1 MNSLLRRSVAAQT
14 GMPRRMF
21 SSQYKAQIT
30 ELQSWMSSPRFAGI
44 FRPYDANQVFAARN
58 SPSVPPMTTSFA
70 NTQAKKLWSL
80 LSEHYKNKT
89 PCHTMGA
96 IDPIQMTQYAR
107 NLEVCYVSG
116 WAASSTLTP
125 TNDVGPD
132 LADYPYET
140 VPNCVDRITR
150 AQILHDKKT
159 WAEHCKTQGASEF
172 VDYLRPV
179 IADADTGHGG
189 LSTVMKQAKLFVEAG
204 VSGIHIEDQLHGGKK
219 CGHQGGKIIVP
230 TGEEVSRL
238 IAARLQFDLLGTE
251 TVLIARTDSESSKLI
266 SSNVDG
272 RDQEFIL
279 GVTGDNIKP
288 LAEHI
293 AEAER
298 SRSGSA
304 VIDAA
309 EASWMAEHK
318 LMTFNE
324 AVVEAMQ
331 KQLFEQKEIDD
342 YLTASAGKSN
352 FEARQIALTQYH
364 VDVNWDANV
373 ARTRE
378 GFYHFKGGIDA
389 AVKRAIEFAPYA
401 DLLWLET
408 KTPDLAYAREFAQR
422 IKAVHPDKMLVY
434 NLSPSF
440 NWSAQGFTDETL
452 QSFIWDMAKEGFVL
466 QLVSLAGLHSAG
478 LIAHQLSTAFKT
490 QGMLAYTN
498 LIQKPEKE
506 SGADMLKHQKWSG
519 AEYVDDILGLVMAG
533 SSGSKAMGGD
543 STENQFK

>member
-1 MNSLLRRSVAAQT
+1 
-14 GMPRRMF
+14 
-21 SSQYKAQIT
+21 
-30 ELQSWMSSPRFAGI
+30 MSSPRFAQI
-44 FRPYDANQVFAARN
+44 YRPYNADQVFAARN
-58 SPSVPPMTTSFA
+58 SPSVPPMTHSFA
-70 NTQAKKLWSL
+70 NTQAKKLWNL
-80 LSEHYKNKT
+80 LSEHHKNGT

-159 WAEHCKTQGASEF
+159 WAEHCKTQGQSEF

-189 LSTVMKQAKLFVEAG
+189 LSTVMKQAKLFAEAG

-219 CGHQGGKIIVP
+219 CGHQGGKIVVP
-230 TGEEVSRL
+230 TGEEISRL

-266 SSNVDG
+266 SSNIDG

-279 GVTGDNIKP
+279 GATGENIIP

-293 AEAER
+293 AAAEQTR
-298 SRSGSA
+298 TGSA

-309 EASWMAEHK
+309 EKSWLAEHK
-318 LMTFNE
+318 LVTFNG
-324 AVVEAMQ
+324 AVVEAMK
-331 KQLFEQKEIDD
+331 KQLFEQAEIDR
-342 YLTASAGKSN
+342 YLTLAAGKSN
-352 FEARQIALTQYH
+352 FEARQIARDQYH
-364 VDVNWDANV
+364 MDVQWNADV

-378 GFYHFKGGIDA
+378 GFYHFAGGIDA

-422 IKAVHPDKMLVY
+422 IKAVHPEKMLVY

-440 NWSAQGFTDETL
+440 NWSSQGFTEETL

-478 LIAHQLSTAFKT
+478 LIAHQLSSAFKT

>member
-1 MNSLLRRSVAAQT
+1 MI
-14 GMPRRMF
+14 
-21 SSQYKAQIT
+21 SSQYKDQLN
-30 ELQSWMSSPRFAGI
+30 ELESWMASPRFNSI
-44 FRPYDANQVFAARN
+44 YRPYNAEQVFAARN
-58 SPSVPPMTTSFA
+58 SPSVPSLNVSFA
-70 NTQAKKLWSL
+70 NTQAKKLYKL
-80 LSEHYKNKT
+80 LRQHQKNGT
-89 PCHTMGA
+89 PCHTLGA

-107 NLEVCYVSG
+107 HLEVCYVSG

-140 VPNCVDRITR
+140 VPNCVDRLTR
-150 AQILHDKKT
+150 AQLLHDKKS
-159 WAEHCKTQGASEF
+159 WAEHCKTGGKSEF

-219 CGHQGGKIIVP
+219 CGHQGGKIVVP
-230 TGEEVSRL
+230 TGEEVARL
-238 IAARLQFDLLGTE
+238 IAARLQFDLMGTE

-266 SSNVDG
+266 SSSVDG

-279 GVTGDNIKP
+279 GVTDTQVIP

-293 AEAER
+293 AAAER
-298 SRSGSA
+298 SRSGAA

-309 EASWMAEHK
+309 EKEWTSKNKLVTFSQAAAE
-318 LMTFNE
+318 
-324 AVVEAMQ
+324 
-331 KQLFEQKEIDD
+331 QLAADGLTQAEIDKAVKA
-342 YLTASAGKSN
+342 LSGLSN
-352 FEARQIALTQYH
+352 YEARQHIREQFGKE
-364 VDVNWDANV
+364 VSWNSDV

-378 GFYHFKGGIDA
+378 GFYNFNGGIDA

-401 DLLWLET
+401 DMLWLET

-422 IKAVHPDKMLVY
+422 IKKVQPDKMLVY

-440 NWSAQGFTDETL
+440 NWSAQGFTDEKL
-452 QSFIWDMAKEGFVL
+452 KSFIWDMAKEGFVL

-478 LIAHQLSTAFKT
+478 LIAHQLATAYKT
-490 QGMLAYTN
+490 DGMLAYTN
-498 LIQKPEKE
+498 LIQKVEKE

-519 AEYVDDILGLVMAG
+519 AELVDDLLSIVQAG
-533 SSGSKAMGGD
+533 NSGSKAMGGD
-543 STENQFK
+543 STENQFS

>member
-1 MNSLLRRSVAAQT
+1 MLST
-14 GMPRRMF
+14 
-21 SSQYKAQIT
+21 QYKSNIA
-30 ELQSWMSSPRFAGI
+30 ELDAWLSSPRFANLY
-44 FRPYDANQVFAARN
+44 RPYSAEQVFAARN
-58 SPSVPPMTTSFA
+58 SPSVPPMTHTFA
-70 NTQAKKLWSL
+70 NTQARKLWHL
-80 LSEHYKNKT
+80 LKEHQRNGT

-107 NLEVCYVSG
+107 HLEVCYVSG

-150 AQILHDKKT
+150 AQLLHDKKT
-159 WAEHCKTQGASEF
+159 WTEHVKTGGASEL

-230 TGEEVSRL
+230 TGDEVARL

-279 GVTGDNIKP
+279 GATGENIMP

-293 AEAER
+293 AAAER
-298 SRSGSA
+298 TRSGSA
-304 VIDAA
+304 AIDAA
-309 EASWMAEHK
+309 EKAWLAEHK
-318 LMTFNE
+318 LVTFNE
-324 AVVEAMQ
+324 AVVETMR
-331 KQLFEQKEIDD
+331 KHLFEQADVD
-342 YLTASAGKSN
+342 AYLAAATGRSTY
-352 FEARQIALTQYH
+352 EARQLAREQYH
-364 VDVNWDANV
+364 MEIQWDPEV

-378 GFYHFKGGIDA
+378 GFYHFGGGIDA
-389 AVKRAIEFAPYA
+389 AVKRAIAFAPYA
-401 DLLWLET
+401 DMLWLET
-408 KTPDLAYAREFAQR
+408 KTPDLAYARDFARR

-440 NWSAQGFTDETL
+440 NWSAQGFTDEAL

-478 LIAHQLSTAFKT
+478 LIAHQLASAFKT

-498 LIQKPEKE
+498 LIQGPERE

>member
-1 MNSLLRRSVAAQT
+1 M
-14 GMPRRMF
+14 
-21 SSQYKAQIT
+21 SQYA
-30 ELQSWMSSPRFAGI
+30 
-44 FRPYDANQVFAARN
+44 
-58 SPSVPPMTTSFA
+58 
-70 NTQAKKLWSL
+70 
-80 LSEHYKNKT
+80 H
-89 PCHTMGA
+89 
-96 IDPIQMTQYAR
+96 

-150 AQILHDKKT
+150 AQILHDKKS
-159 WAEHCKTQGASEF
+159 WAEHCKTDGQSKL

-230 TGEEVSRL
+230 TGEEISRL

-266 SSNVDG
+266 SSNIDG

-279 GVTGDNIKP
+279 GVTGEQVIP

-293 AEAER
+293 AAAEQ
-298 SRSGSA
+298 SRSGA
-304 VIDAA
+304 AAIDAA
-309 EASWMAEHK
+309 EKSWLAEHK
-318 LMTFNE
+318 LMTFSE
-324 AVVEAMQ
+324 AAREAMK
-331 KQLFEQKEIDD
+331 KQLFEESDIVAYTQAIQ
-342 YLTASAGKSN
+342 GKSN
-352 FEARQIALTQYH
+352 YEARQIAQERYH
-364 VDVNWDANV
+364 LDVQWNCDV

-378 GFYHFKGGIDA
+378 GFYHFSGGIDA

-408 KTPDLAYAREFAQR
+408 KTPDLEYAREFAQR
-422 IKAVHPDKMLVY
+422 IKKVHPNKMLVY

-440 NWSAQGFTDETL
+440 NWSSHGFTDASL
-452 QSFIWDMAKEGFVL
+452 KSFIWDMAKEGFVL

-490 QGMLAYTN
+490 DGMLAYTN

-543 STENQFK
+543 STENQFH